1 MVAPKHSPGP
11 AAEHAF
17 RTGIIAAAL
26 VGLAAIGISY
36 WTGTIALLL
45 AGYSLVLLFP
55 LYLVAAA
62 MVLSVWLGYN
72 TDASDLRP
80 VYRNDRR
87 S

>member
-11 AAEHAF
+11 AAEYAF
-17 RTGIIAAAL
+17 RTGIVAAAL
-26 VGLAAIGISY
+26 IGLAAIGISY
-36 WTGTIALLL
+36 WTGTIALVL

-62 MVLSVWLGYN
+62 VVLSVWLGYD
-72 TDASDLRP
+72 TDATDLRP

>member
-11 AAEHAF
+11 AAEYAF
-17 RTGIIAAAL
+17 RTGMIAAAL
-26 VGLAAIGISY
+26 VGLTGIGFLY

-62 MVLSVWLGYN
+62 VVLSVWLGYN
-72 TDASDLRP
+72 TDATDLRP

>member
-1 MVAPKHSPGP
+1 MPKHSPGP

-26 VGLAAIGISY
+26 AGLAGIGLLY

-62 MVLSVWLGYN
+62 VVLSVWLGYN
-72 TDASDLRP
+72 TDATDLRP

>member
-1 MVAPKHSPGP
+1 MGTLKRSPGP
-11 AAEHAF
+11 AAERAF
-17 RTGIIAAAL
+17 RTGIVAAAL
-26 VGLAAIGISY
+26 IGLAAIGALY
-36 WTGTIALLL
+36 WTGTIALVL

-62 MVLSVWLGYN
+62 AVLSVWLGYD
-72 TDASDLRP
+72 TDATDLRP

>member
-1 MVAPKHSPGP
+1 MVGPKHYPGP

-17 RTGIIAAAL
+17 RTGIVAAAL
-26 VGLAAIGISY
+26 VGLTGIGVAY
-36 WTGTIALLL
+36 WTGAIGLTL
-45 AGYSLVLLFP
+45 AGYSLALLFP

-62 MVLSVWLGYN
+62 IVLSVWLGYD
-72 TDASDLRP
+72 TDATDLRP

>member
-1 MVAPKHSPGP
+1 MDVSKHSPGP
-11 AAEHAF
+11 AAESAF
-17 RTGIIAAAL
+17 RTGIVVAAL
-26 VGLAAIGISY
+26 IGLTTIGVSY
-36 WTGTIALLL
+36 WTGTIALVL

-62 MVLSVWLGYN
+62 VVLSVWLGYN
-72 TDASDLRP
+72 TDARDLRP